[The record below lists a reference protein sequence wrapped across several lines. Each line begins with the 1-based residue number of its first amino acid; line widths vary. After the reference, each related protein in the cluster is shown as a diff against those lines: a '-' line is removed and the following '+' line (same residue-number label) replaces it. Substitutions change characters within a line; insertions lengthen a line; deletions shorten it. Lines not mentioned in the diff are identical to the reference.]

1 MKRYRVFG
9 IEATASPDHAD
20 ERAHYRVTFSVI
32 LIAVMA
38 YAMLQSLVL
47 PVLPTIQTSLH
58 TTQSTVTWVLTAYLL
73 AASIATPIVGRL
85 GDMVGKKKV
94 LVAVLAILALGTLL
108 AAVATSIGVMIVA
121 RVIQGAGGA
130 VLPLAFGIIR
140 DEFPAERVASAV
152 STTAAL
158 LAVGGGL
165 GIVLAGPIVD
175 ALNYHFLFWIPL
187 IFIVIA
193 AIAAHFVVPE
203 SLETHPGRISLLPA
217 ALMTGWLVALLVAVS
232 EGSEWGWMSG
242 RTVCLLAI
250 AAVLIIAWVMSE
262 LCSAQPLVDM
272 KMMRIPAVWTTN
284 LVALLFGVGMY
295 SVMAFLPE
303 FLQTNPSHGYG
314 FGASITHSGLFLL
327 PMTATMFFF
336 GLWSGRLTAQL
347 GSKLVLLIGSAVTV
361 APLGILAF
369 AHHQQSVI
377 YVISGLL
384 GVGLGFAFAAMSN
397 IIVES
402 VPSSQTGI
410 ASGMNAN
417 IRTIGGSIGAAVMGS
432 IVTSGVTSGGIPH
445 ESGYTNGF
453 LFLFVGSILATFAA
467 VLIPTAHKRGRDADA
482 DVALA
487 LDKDGVYIVRNAEV
501 AFMAGAPLVE
511 VE

>member
-1 MKRYRVFG
+1 MSTT
-9 IEATASPDHAD
+9 EAVEQVE

-32 LIAVMA
+32 LVATMS

-73 AASIATPIVGRL
+73 SASVATPIVGRL
-85 GDMVGKKKV
+85 GDMIGKKKT
-94 LVAVLAILALGTLL
+94 LVAVLVVLAVGTLL
-108 AAVATSIGVMIVA
+108 AAIASSIGIMIIA

-140 DEFPAERVASAV
+140 DEFPPERVASAV

-175 ALNYHFLFWIPL
+175 ALDYHFLFWIPL
-187 IFIVIA
+187 VFIVIA
-193 AIAAHFVVPE
+193 AVAAHFVIPE
-203 SLETHPGRISLLPA
+203 SRDTSPGRISLLPA

-232 EGSEWGWMSG
+232 EGSEWGWLSG
-242 RTVCLLAI
+242 RTVGLLVLAV
-250 AAVLIIAWVMSE
+250 VLIVVWVVSE
-262 LCSAQPLVDM
+262 VRATQPLVDM
-272 KMMRIPAVWTTN
+272 KMMRLPAVWTTN

-303 FLQTNPSHGYG
+303 FLQTPSSNGYG
-314 FGASITHSGLFLL
+314 FGASITSSGIYLL
-327 PMTATMFFF
+327 PMTVTMFFF
-336 GLWSGRLTAQL
+336 GLWSGRLTAQF
-347 GSKLVLLIGSAVTV
+347 GSKFVLLVGSAVTV
-361 APLGILAF
+361 APLGILTF
-369 AHHQQSVI
+369 AHHQEWVI
-377 YVISGLL
+377 YVVSGLL
-384 GVGLGFAFAAMSN
+384 GIGLGFAFAAMSN

-402 VPSSQTGI
+402 VPPSQTGV

-432 IVTSGVTSGGIPH
+432 IVTSGTAAGGIPH
-445 ESGYTNGF
+445 EAGYTHGF
-453 LFLFVGSILATFAA
+453 LFLFVGAAIATAAA
-467 VLIPTAHKRGRDADA
+467 VIIPTAHKRGRDADA
-482 DVALA
+482 DVQHALEA
-487 LDKDGVYIVRNAEV
+487 DGVHIVRNAEAAMV
-501 AFMAGAPLVE
+501 AGAPLVE